1 MKNKLHLIPLYL
13 FSFGFIILMSSYSV
27 DYSRIDSRDDG
38 TKISQKDQRRNL
50 RMEQRKSRLE
60 NRLNKSKKQ
69 VQRQRIQ
76 KKIRMIKE
84 KQKNNSNGTA
94 VGIVG
99 MVMSILSVILF
110 LVFLVFL
117 LYGALYGLYSVPV
130 LNTLSSFFSNVA
142 SYLLFASIITAIVG
156 LVTSIFGRI
165 FSKRNPGKG
174 LSTAGIIIGS
184 IMCGILG
191 IVLLLLLI

>member
-84 KQKNNSNGTA
+84 KQKNQNENPVFGI
-94 VGIVG
+94 VGIVLSI
-99 MVMSILSVILF
+99 VAVCLSILLIIAF
-110 LVFLVFL
+110 FQQFL
-117 LYGALYGLYSVPV
+117 LAAIILGAILALPGLI
-130 LNTLSSFFSNVA
+130 FS
-142 SYLLFASIITAIVG
+142 IVG
-156 LVTSIFGRI
+156 LNLSKNKPERFG
-165 FSKRNPGKG
+165 GKG
-174 LSTAGIIIGS
+174 LSIAGLIISS
-184 IMCGILG
+184 I
-191 IVLLLLLI
+191 LLLSLILFLIIYAPMMF